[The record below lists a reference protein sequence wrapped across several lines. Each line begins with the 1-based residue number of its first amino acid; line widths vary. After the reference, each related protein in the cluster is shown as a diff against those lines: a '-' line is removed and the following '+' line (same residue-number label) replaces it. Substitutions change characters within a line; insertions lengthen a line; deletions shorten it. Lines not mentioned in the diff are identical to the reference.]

1 MNPTSLTG
9 AVLVTFSLLSYGIAS
24 ISIQRFKMAT
34 SIVLW
39 FLIAGVFL
47 DISATCFMIIGSQNT
62 PFTLHGFLGYSALTT
77 MIVDLILIWMFYK
90 KNGLNAFLS
99 KQLLMYSKFAYGWW
113 VIAYITGSLLV
124 IF

>member
-9 AVLVTFSLLSYGIAS
+9 AVLVTFALLSYGIAS

-62 PFTLHGFLGYSALTT
+62 PFTLHGFLGYSALMT